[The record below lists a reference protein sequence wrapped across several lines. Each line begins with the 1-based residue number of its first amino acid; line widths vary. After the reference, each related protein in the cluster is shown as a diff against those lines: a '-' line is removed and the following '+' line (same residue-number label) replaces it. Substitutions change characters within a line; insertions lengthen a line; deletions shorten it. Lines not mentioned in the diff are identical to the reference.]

1 MDINVVLNGL
11 DQLFEECRID
21 EVEDYLTDRLDQA
34 RAEGDMH
41 SYITLLNEMIGYC
54 RDTSQYEKA
63 ARYCKLAEDAISQEK
78 LEGSVAHAT
87 TLLNIANAY
96 RAAARLDES
105 MEYYR
110 RVFPIYEK
118 NLEKTDFRY
127 ASLHNNLSLL
137 YQEMGDYEKACEYLE
152 RALSIVLLY
161 PEARIELAVT
171 HTNLGMSL
179 LKLGRD
185 DEAAEHLGKAFELF
199 EQDEER
205 DYHYS
210 AALSAMAEA
219 QYHKG
224 NLQEAIE
231 YDRQALSEIEKHVGR
246 TQAYEVVKQNLE
258 RIEEEL
264 AIRERRQKEAVER
277 GRQNISGL
285 ALCRQYFETYQHQ
298 LLKGFEEY
306 EPQMAFGLV
315 GDGSECLGFDDAS
328 SHDHDFGPGFC
339 VFLKRELYD
348 KIGQQLA
355 EAYAKLPAEFLGYK
369 RNVTRQGEKR
379 IGVICIEDFYA
390 GYIGCEDVPQT
401 DTEWLYATPDRFRAA
416 TSGEV
421 FVDHLGEF
429 TRIRNGLLQ
438 YYPEPMRRKM
448 LAGELAMMAQTGQYN
463 YERMLRRGEKVTT
476 QLILAKY
483 MEHTMNAVYL
493 LNRVYAP
500 FYKWTHRGMQ
510 NLEILP
516 EIMDILN
523 AIGDMEYGDNRI
535 LKVIEIIARLILH
548 ELHQQGLSESEEL
561 YLEEQAYIVAQAP
574 VIAATDGSGK
584 QEENRE
590 TTEAGRTEAAEKSGN
605 VSDRSKEEPSEKL
618 TPGTNTQEGREQRM
632 IENDQDKQHLVDLA
646 VQLEWEA
653 FDKVDNRGGR
663 ADCQDDYPTF
673 SIMRKS
679 QYLTWTAE
687 MLDQYIQDF
696 MAASDA
702 GINLITQKYGYMM
715 ESTAPEEFAQI
726 KDKLMPVPDDK
737 RTLIE
742 QIVQIQVG
750 FMEEFAKTHPLS
762 ASNARSIHTSEDNLH
777 NTSYETYLRG
787 ELMTY
792 SDDMLL
798 LYGRFI
804 AGKAKNGEN
813 LAREILDHTA
823 VLYGYESVDDLEEKL
838 AKYRS

>member
-21 EVEDYLTDRLDQA
+21 EVEPYLTERLDQA

-41 SYITLLNEMIGYC
+41 SYISLLNEMIGYC
-54 RDTSQYEKA
+54 RDTSQYEKS
-63 ARYCKLAEDAISQEK
+63 ARYCKLAEHAISQEK

-96 RAAARLDES
+96 RAAARLEES

-110 RVFPIYEK
+110 KVFPIYEK
-118 NLEKTDFRY
+118 NLPETDFRY
-127 ASLHNNLSLL
+127 ASLYNNLSLL
-137 YQEMGDYEKACEYLE
+137 YQEMGDFEKACECLE
-152 RALSIVLLY
+152 QALSIVSLY

-171 HTNLGMSL
+171 HTNLAMSL

-185 DEAAEHLGKAFELF
+185 EEASSHLEQAFVLF
-199 EQDEER
+199 EQDEEK

-219 QYHKG
+219 RYRKG
-224 NLQEAIE
+224 NLKEAI
-231 YDRQALSEIEKHVGR
+231 DFDKQALAEIEKHVGR
-246 TQAYEVVKQNLE
+246 TQAYEVVRQNME
-258 RIEEEL
+258 KMEEEL
-264 AIRERRQKEAVER
+264 ARREKNKKEMEER
-277 GRQNISGL
+277 GRQNIAGL
-285 ALCRQYFETYQHQ
+285 ALCRQYYETYQKQ

-306 EPQMAFGLV
+306 KPYMAFGLV
-315 GDGSECLGFDDAS
+315 GDGSECLGYDDAS
-328 SHDHDFGPGFC
+328 SHDHDFGPGFA
-339 VFLKRELYD
+339 VFIKRELY
-348 KIGQQLA
+348 KEIGKKLQ
-355 EAYAKLPAEFLGYK
+355 EAYEKLPDEFLGYR

-379 IGVICIEDFYA
+379 IGVICIEDFYSF
-390 GYIGCEDVPQT
+390 YIGCEDVPKT
-401 DTEWLYATPDRFRAA
+401 DAEWLYASMDRYRAA

-421 FVDHLGEF
+421 FADHLGEF
-429 TRIRNGLLQ
+429 SRIREGLLQ
-438 YYPEPMRRKM
+438 FYPEPLRRKM
-448 LAGELAMMAQTGQYN
+448 LANELAMMAQTGQYN

-483 MEHTMNAVYL
+483 MEHTMNTIYL

-500 FYKWTHRGMQ
+500 FYKWTHKGMQ

-523 AIGDMEYGDNRI
+523 AISDMEYGDGRI
-535 LKVIEIIARLILH
+535 LKVIEIIAQLVVN
-548 ELHQQGLSESEEL
+548 ELHQQGLSESDEL
-561 YLEEQAYIVAQAP
+561 YLEVQAHQVMRAP
-574 VIAATDGSGK
+574 LPDAP
-584 QEENRE
+584 EEDKNRNHAE
-590 TTEAGRTEAAEKSGN
+590 EKRAAEN
-605 VSDRSKEEPSEKL
+605 HAEEMA
-618 TPGTNTQEGREQRM
+618 GA
-632 IENDQDKQHLVDLA
+632 QDKNSLVDLA

-653 FDKVDNRGGR
+653 FDKVENIGGR
-663 ADCQDDYPTF
+663 ADCQDDYATF

-679 QYLTWTAE
+679 QYLTWTVQ
-687 MLDQYIQDF
+687 MLDQYVRDF

-702 GINLITQKYGYMM
+702 GINLIAQKYGYMM
-715 ESTAPEEFAQI
+715 ESTSPQEFAKI
-726 KDKLMPVPDDK
+726 KDKLMPVTDEK
-737 RTLIE
+737 RTLID

-750 FMEEFAKTHPLS
+750 FMEKFAGTHPLS
-762 ASNARSIHTSEDNLH
+762 ASNARSIHTSEDSLT

-804 AGKAKNGEN
+804 ADKAQNGEN
-813 LAREILDHTA
+813 LAREILNHTA
-823 VLYGYESVDDLEEKL
+823 VLYGYRSVDDLEEKL
-838 AKYRS
+838 AKYQ